1 VRIHPRRLELQKRR
15 RPWLH
20 HQPQRCEDLLNFLF
34 ERPGMRMKRKKILLS
49 AMIVAAAALGAACAH
64 AEDAKSIVIETTPI
78 PTNTTA
84 CSAT

>member
-1 VRIHPRRLELQKRR
+1 
-15 RPWLH
+15 
-20 HQPQRCEDLLNFLF
+20 
-34 ERPGMRMKRKKILLS
+34 MRMKRKKILLS